1 MHESAKRPR
10 GFRFVASVQQECAFL
25 PGIRIRAL
33 VKGSGRAQ
41 QCISSFA
48 DGGDAFGWAERF
60 RPKRASFLQERRNT
74 MQKKLIALA
83 VAGLVSAPVFAQ
95 SNIQVYG
102 VADAYFK
109 AGDFM
114 GDSTMGVD
122 SGGLSG
128 SRLGFRGEEDLG
140 SGLKAVFVLEQGFK
154 IDTGTSTAMSGDD
167 DRANGGSQTFT
178 RQAYVGLKGNF
189 GQVALGRQYA
199 PGYFTGEYDAL
210 LNAYISPM
218 SLLSNFTRL
227 TITPNSAARWN
238 NSVTYNGTFQSVSV
252 AAIYSA
258 GNQETDSKLGKGT
271 DYSDDDKYGISL
283 KYDNGPLKIGGMY
296 QAVKFKSEYK
306 QATQKVDPS
315 GSIVPDAP
323 AGFYPKTGDETQKE
337 WLLGASYNFGMATVM
352 GSYQQG
358 SDVRGVK
365 DLDVDLWQ
373 VGVIV
378 PVGAGNIHV
387 AYAQADVDK
396 VTNVLSNDVKPKSF
410 TVAYTHALS
419 KRTTGYLGYT
429 KVDYDDLLWRE
440 AKNLGSVSNTNGHA
454 DGEKVDDTDLFYVG
468 VRHTF

>member
-1 MHESAKRPR
+1 
-10 GFRFVASVQQECAFL
+10 
-25 PGIRIRAL
+25 
-33 VKGSGRAQ
+33 
-41 QCISSFA
+41 
-48 DGGDAFGWAERF
+48 
-60 RPKRASFLQERRNT
+60 

-102 VADAYFK
+102 VADAYMK
-109 AGDFM
+109 YGDFM
-114 GDSTMGVD
+114 GDDTMGVD
-122 SGGLSG
+122 SGGLMG

-140 SGLKAVFVLEQGFK
+140 SGLKAVFVLEQGFN
-154 IDTGTSTAMSGDD
+154 IDTGKSTAMSGDD

-199 PGYFTGEYDAL
+199 PGYFTADYDAL
-210 LNAYISPM
+210 LNAFISPM
-218 SLLSNFTRL
+218 SLLSNFTKL

-258 GNQETDSKLGKGT
+258 GNQETDSKLGTGA

-283 KYDNGPLKIGGMY
+283 KYANGPLKIGGMY
-296 QAVKFKSEYK
+296 QAVKFKSTY
-306 QATQKVDPS
+306 QGAVQRTVVTQQFVDQLVDEFNNTGTIALPVTLPAQTS
-315 GSIVPDAP
+315 P
-323 AGFYPKTGDETQKE
+323 AGFYRGSGETQKE
-337 WLLGASYNFGMATVM
+337 WLLGASYNFGMATLA

-358 SDVRGVK
+358 RDVLGVK
-365 DLDVDLWQ
+365 NLDVDLWQ

-396 VTNVLSNDVKPKSF
+396 VQGVLSSDVKPKAL

-419 KRTTGYLGYT
+419 KRTTGYVGYT
-429 KVDYDDLLWRE
+429 KVDYDDLLWGE
-440 AKNLGSVSNTNGHA
+440 ANTLGNSLNGHA
-454 DGEKVDDTDLFYVG
+454 RTEKVDDTDLFYVG
-468 VRHTF
+468 INHRF

>member
-1 MHESAKRPR
+1 
-10 GFRFVASVQQECAFL
+10 
-25 PGIRIRAL
+25 
-33 VKGSGRAQ
+33 
-41 QCISSFA
+41 
-48 DGGDAFGWAERF
+48 
-60 RPKRASFLQERRNT
+60 

-95 SNIQVYG
+95 SNIQIYG
-102 VADAYFK
+102 VADAYMQY
-109 AGDFM
+109 GDSM
-114 GDSTMGVD
+114 GDDTMGVE

-140 SGLKAVFVLEQGFK
+140 SGLKAVFVLEQGFN
-154 IDTGTSTAMSGDD
+154 IDNGQSAAISGDD
-167 DRANGGSQTFT
+167 RSDKSDDVFT

-210 LNAYISPM
+210 LNASISPM
-218 SLLSNFTRL
+218 SQLSSFTGL

-238 NSVTYNGTFQSVSV
+238 NSVTYNGTFQSVSLSG
-252 AAIYSA
+252 IYSA
-258 GNQETDSKLGKGT
+258 GNEETDVKNGPDNG
-271 DYSDDDKYGISL
+271 DDDKYGVSL
-283 KYDNGPLKIGGMY
+283 KYDNGPLKVGGIY
-296 QAVKFKSEYK
+296 QAVEFTGYDG
-306 QATQKVDPS
+306 TT
-315 GSIVPDAP
+315 
-323 AGFYPKTGDETQKE
+323 KTGIDETQKE
-337 WLLGASYNFGMATVM
+337 WLIGASYNFGMATLA

-358 SDVRGVK
+358 RDVGGNK

-387 AYAQADVDK
+387 AYAQADADK

-429 KVDYDDLLWRE
+429 KVDYDDLLWSD
-440 AKNLGSVSNTNGHA
+440 LGDDSRGEN
-454 DGEKVDDTDLFYVG
+454 EKVDDTDLFYVG

>member
-1 MHESAKRPR
+1 
-10 GFRFVASVQQECAFL
+10 
-25 PGIRIRAL
+25 
-33 VKGSGRAQ
+33 
-41 QCISSFA
+41 
-48 DGGDAFGWAERF
+48 
-60 RPKRASFLQERRNT
+60 

-102 VADAYFK
+102 VADAYMQY
-109 AGDFM
+109 GDFM
-114 GDSTMGVD
+114 GDDTMGVQ
-122 SGGLSG
+122 SGGLMG

-140 SGLKAVFVLEQGFK
+140 SGLKAVFVLEQGFN
-154 IDTGTSTAMSGDD
+154 IDNGQAVGMSGADRGDD
-167 DRANGGSQTFT
+167 SDSVFT

-210 LNAYISPM
+210 INGFVSPM
-218 SLLSNFTRL
+218 SLLSNFTQL

-238 NSVTYNGTFQSVSV
+238 NAVTYNGTFQSVSL
-252 AAIYSA
+252 AGIYSA
-258 GNQETDSKLGKGT
+258 GNRESDSGKEIYQDTNGQWHGV
-271 DYSDDDKYGISL
+271 DNDDDDKYGVSL
-283 KYDNGPLKIGGMY
+283 KYDNGPLKIGGIY
-296 QAVKFKSEYK
+296 QGVKYSNENVTDGF
-306 QATQKVDPS
+306 
-315 GSIVPDAP
+315 
-323 AGFYPKTGDETQKE
+323 AGGDETQQE
-337 WLLGASYNFGMATVM
+337 WLVGASYNFGMATVM

-396 VTNVLSNDVKPKSF
+396 VTGVLSDDVKPKSF

-429 KVDYDDLLWRE
+429 KVDYDDLLWSE
-440 AKNLGSVSNTNGHA
+440 AKNLGSVSNTNGHT
-454 DGEKVDDTDLFYVG
+454 DDEKVDDTDLFYVG
-468 VRHTF
+468 VNHKF

>member
-1 MHESAKRPR
+1 
-10 GFRFVASVQQECAFL
+10 
-25 PGIRIRAL
+25 
-33 VKGSGRAQ
+33 
-41 QCISSFA
+41 
-48 DGGDAFGWAERF
+48 
-60 RPKRASFLQERRNT
+60 

-122 SGGLSG
+122 SGGLAG

-140 SGLKAVFVLEQGFK
+140 SGLKAVFVLEQGFN
-154 IDTGTSTAMSGDD
+154 IDTGKSTAMSSGDNSD
-167 DRANGGSQTFT
+167 TKGDQTFT

-199 PGYFTGEYDAL
+199 PGYFTSEYDAVR
-210 LNAYISPM
+210 NAYISPM
-218 SLLSNFTRL
+218 SLLSDFTRL

-252 AAIYSA
+252 AGIYSA
-258 GNQETDSKLGKGT
+258 GNQETDSKLGTGA

-283 KYDNGPLKIGGMY
+283 KYDNGPLKIGGIY
-296 QAVKFKSEYK
+296 QAVKFKSEN
-306 QATQKVDPS
+306 A
-315 GSIVPDAP
+315 GAP
-323 AGFYPKTGDETQKE
+323 GAFRPRTTNNETQKE
-337 WLLGASYNFGMATVM
+337 WLIGASYNFGMATLA
-352 GSYQQG
+352 GSYQQAR
-358 SDVRGVK
+358 DVAGINN
-365 DLDVDLWQ
+365 LDVDLWQ
-373 VGVIV
+373 LGVIV

-396 VTNVLSNDVKPKSF
+396 VPSQGLNKDVKPKAF

-429 KVDYDDLLWRE
+429 KVDYDDLTWGNVTGLR
-440 AKNLGSVSNTNGHA
+440 LGGISDSNGHA
-454 DGEKVDDTDLFYVG
+454 GTDRVDDTDLFYVG
-468 VRHTF
+468 INHRF

>member
-1 MHESAKRPR
+1 
-10 GFRFVASVQQECAFL
+10 
-25 PGIRIRAL
+25 
-33 VKGSGRAQ
+33 
-41 QCISSFA
+41 
-48 DGGDAFGWAERF
+48 
-60 RPKRASFLQERRNT
+60 

-140 SGLKAVFVLEQGFK
+140 SGLKAVFVLEQGFN
-154 IDTGTSTAMSGDD
+154 IDTGKSTAMSGADSL
-167 DRANGGSQTFT
+167 ANGGSDTFT

-218 SLLSNFTRL
+218 SLLSNFAGL
-227 TITPNSAARWN
+227 TITPNSPARWN

-258 GNQETDSKLGKGT
+258 GNQETDSKLKVGNNLGLGT
-271 DYSDDDKYGISL
+271 ADYGDDDKYGISL

-296 QAVKFKSEYK
+296 QAVKFKSEYR
-306 QATQKVDPS
+306 AASPVGTPPP
-315 GSIVPDAP
+315 VPYP
-323 AGFYPKTGDETQKE
+323 ANGFYARANDETQKE
-337 WLLGASYNFGMATVM
+337 WLLGASYNFGMATLA

-358 SDVRGVK
+358 RDVGGNK

-378 PVGAGNIHV
+378 PVGTGNIHV

-396 VTNVLSNDVKPKSF
+396 AGSMTSSADPKSF

-419 KRTTGYLGYT
+419 KRTTGYAGYT
-429 KVDYDDLLWRE
+429 KVDYDDLT
-440 AKNLGSVSNTNGHA
+440 VSGGKPTTT
-454 DGEKVDDTDLFYVG
+454 KVDDTDLFYVG

>member
-1 MHESAKRPR
+1 
-10 GFRFVASVQQECAFL
+10 
-25 PGIRIRAL
+25 
-33 VKGSGRAQ
+33 
-41 QCISSFA
+41 
-48 DGGDAFGWAERF
+48 
-60 RPKRASFLQERRNT
+60 

-95 SNIQVYG
+95 SNIQIYG
-102 VADAYFK
+102 VADAYMQY
-109 AGDFM
+109 GDSM
-114 GDSTMGVD
+114 GDDTMGVE

-140 SGLKAVFVLEQGFK
+140 SGLKAVFVLEQGFR
-154 IDTGTSTAMSGDD
+154 IDNGQSTAISSADRDQKGDD
-167 DRANGGSQTFT
+167 VFT

-210 LNAYISPM
+210 LNASISPM

-238 NSVTYNGTFQSVSV
+238 NSVTYNGTFQSVSLSG
-252 AAIYSA
+252 IYSA
-258 GNQETDSKLGKGT
+258 GNRETDSAGPNG
-271 DYSDDDKYGISL
+271 DDNNDDDKYGVSL
-283 KYDNGPLKIGGMY
+283 KYDNGPLKIGGVY
-296 QAVKFKSEYK
+296 QGVKF
-306 QATQKVDPS
+306 S
-315 GSIVPDAP
+315 GSNTV
-323 AGFYPKTGDETQKE
+323 AGMKADETQKE
-337 WLLGASYNFGMATVM
+337 WLVGASYNFGMATVL

-358 SDVRGVK
+358 RDVLGVNG
-365 DLDVDLWQ
+365 LDVDLWQ

-429 KVDYDDLLWRE
+429 KVDYDDLLWSE
-440 AKNLGSVSNTNGHA
+440 AETLGNNLNGHTG
-454 DGEKVDDTDLFYVG
+454 DEKVDDTDLFYVG
-468 VRHTF
+468 VRHKF

>member
-1 MHESAKRPR
+1 
-10 GFRFVASVQQECAFL
+10 
-25 PGIRIRAL
+25 
-33 VKGSGRAQ
+33 
-41 QCISSFA
+41 
-48 DGGDAFGWAERF
+48 
-60 RPKRASFLQERRNT
+60 

-102 VADAYFK
+102 VADAYMK
-109 AGDFM
+109 YGDFM
-114 GDSTMGVD
+114 GDDTMGVD
-122 SGGLSG
+122 SGGLMG

-140 SGLKAVFVLEQGFK
+140 SGLKAVFVLEQGFN
-154 IDTGTSTAMSGDD
+154 IDTGKSTAMSGGDND
-167 DRANGGSQTFT
+167 ANGGNQTFT

-218 SLLSNFTRL
+218 SLLSNFAGL

-252 AAIYSA
+252 AGIYSA
-258 GNQETDSKLGKGT
+258 GNQEVDVKGGP
-271 DYSDDDKYGISL
+271 DYTDDDKYGVSL
-283 KYDNGPLKIGGMY
+283 KYDNGPLKIGGIY
-296 QAVKFKSEYK
+296 QAVKFKSEPIGPG
-306 QATQKVDPS
+306 AFQKR
-315 GSIVPDAP
+315 AN
-323 AGFYPKTGDETQKE
+323 DETQKE
-337 WLLGASYNFGMATVM
+337 WLIGASYNFGMATLA

-358 SDVRGVK
+358 RDVGGNK

-396 VTNVLSNDVKPKSF
+396 AKVLSSDVKPKAF

-419 KRTTGYLGYT
+419 KRTTGYVGYT
-429 KVDYDDLLWRE
+429 KVDYDDLLWSE
-440 AKNLGSVSNTNGHA
+440 AKTLGQNQNGHG
-454 DGEKVDDTDLFYVG
+454 DKEKVDDTDLFYVG
-468 VRHTF
+468 INHKF

>member
-1 MHESAKRPR
+1 
-10 GFRFVASVQQECAFL
+10 
-25 PGIRIRAL
+25 
-33 VKGSGRAQ
+33 
-41 QCISSFA
+41 
-48 DGGDAFGWAERF
+48 
-60 RPKRASFLQERRNT
+60 

-95 SNIQVYG
+95 SNIQIYG
-102 VADAYFK
+102 VADAYMK
-109 AGDFM
+109 YGDFM
-114 GDSTMGVD
+114 GDDAMGVD

-140 SGLKAVFVLEQGFK
+140 SGLKAVFVLEQGFN
-154 IDTGTSTAMSGDD
+154 IDTGKSTAMSGDD

-238 NSVTYNGTFQSVSV
+238 NSVTYKGTFQSVSV

-296 QAVKFKSEYK
+296 QAVKFKSGYSVPP
-306 QATQKVDPS
+306 QKIVQDPDNPT
-315 GSIVPDAP
+315 GVKLTADP
-323 AGFYPKTGDETQKE
+323 AGFYPKAADETQKE
-337 WLLGASYNFGMATVM
+337 WLIGASYNFGMATLA

-358 SDVRGVK
+358 RDVGGNK

-396 VTNVLSNDVKPKSF
+396 AKVLSSDVKPKAF

-419 KRTTGYLGYT
+419 KRTTGYVGYT
-429 KVDYDDLLWRE
+429 KVDYDDLLWSE
-440 AKNLGSVSNTNGHA
+440 AKTLGQNQNGHG
-454 DGEKVDDTDLFYVG
+454 DKEKVDDTDLFYVG